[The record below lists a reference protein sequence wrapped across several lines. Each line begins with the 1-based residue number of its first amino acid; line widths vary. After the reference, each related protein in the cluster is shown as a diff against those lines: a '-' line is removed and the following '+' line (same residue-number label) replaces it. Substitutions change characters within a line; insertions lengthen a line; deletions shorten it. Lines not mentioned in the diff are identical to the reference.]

1 MQSFSELDT
10 HPGKCEGR
18 QSICEYCGDMYPD
31 ELMEEHEN
39 LCPANNSHNA
49 SYSESD

>member
-1 MQSFSELDT
+1 MQNFNELDT

-39 LCPANNSHNA
+39 LCPENSSHNV